1 MGMRGV
7 VASGVVASGVV
18 ASGVVAHSKRVLG
31 LVDNATAGGAMNV
44 VILGAAKLVHGGLR
58 VGL

>member
-1 MGMRGV
+1 MGMR
-7 VASGVVASGVV
+7 GVV

-31 LVDNATAGGAMNV
+31 LVDNATAGGAMDV